1 MRKTILKLTVFC
13 LVFLL
18 ATVIV
23 NKIMNRGH
31 DNLTMEMAPATL
43 PLVTLVMDGR
53 EYNQLHGYSTDMDV
67 AFQRETVT
75 VLGEG
80 RDTGFAVDTYG
91 ADVTGISIEVRSADG
106 SRLIEDTPVTDYE
119 RAEGRISGRLA
130 LKDLIE
136 KDTEYSLRIL
146 LELEGERTVSYYTR
160 VIWSD
165 SLYAAEK
172 MDFCRD
178 FHERL
183 YDREAARELTKYLE
197 SNSRLED
204 NSSYHKVNIHSSFR
218 QITWG
223 DLEVR
228 EIGKPVMRLTEIAAQ
243 TASLLMDYM
252 VATWEGENAT
262 YYRVEEYF
270 RIRYTTDRIYLLDYE
285 RTMEQ
290 VADQERLCS
299 NDKIL
304 LGITGTDV
312 PMMESDDGNIV
323 AFVASGQL
331 FSYSMT
337 NNKLTVI
344 FSFFD
349 RDSADART
357 MYDRHG
363 IKILNVD
370 EGGNVQF
377 AVYGYMNRGRH
388 EGEVGVQLYTH
399 NSEQNTIEELL
410 YIPYDRAYSAL
421 AVQMEDLLYLNR
433 EQKLYLAL
441 DDVVYSIDLA
451 QRSYVPL
458 IEITQ
463 DEELQVSEDH
473 QIIVWPEDG
482 DIYRSHALNIQ
493 NLGSDARK
501 TITAPESQVIRPLGF
516 MEEDI
521 IYGLA
526 YEGDVAEESSGR
538 IFFPMYKICICNSS
552 GVLLKEYSQ
561 DGVYVT
567 DCIVENNQITLNR
580 VRRLESGAYQEIESD
595 QVMNNTEVDPGRNM
609 VVAVD
614 TEKYERYM
622 EIQVR
627 KTIDTKTIK
636 VLTPKEVV
644 YEGGRRL
651 LLPEQ
656 AAKPRYYV
664 YSAYGIDEIFVSSA
678 SAVNLAYQ
686 ISGVVIDE
694 RGSRI
699 WMRGNR
705 ASKNQIMAIKE
716 ASVTEEKDAL
726 TVCLDTMLAYEGIA
740 RNTEYY
746 LERGETILE
755 ILGENLEDARILDLK
770 GCGLD
775 AVLYYV
781 NRDIPV
787 LALLEDGSAV
797 LLVGFNETS
806 VGIMDPLKGTIYTMR
821 NSEAAEWFE
830 KNGNQFFTYLHYK
843 RTRR

>member
-1 MRKTILKLTVFC
+1 MKKSIIKLTVFC

-18 ATVIV
+18 AAVIV

-31 DNLTMEMAPATL
+31 DNLTMEMAPASL

-53 EYNQLHGYSTDMDV
+53 EYNQLHGYTADMDV
-67 AFQRETVT
+67 AFQRDTVT

-80 RDTGFAVDTYG
+80 RDTGFAVDTFG
-91 ADVTGISIEVRSADG
+91 TRVTGISIEVRSADG
-106 SRLIEDTPVTDYE
+106 SRLIEDTEITDYE
-119 RAEGRISGRLA
+119 TAGNRINGRLA

-146 LELEGERTVSYYTR
+146 LELEGGRQASYYTR

-165 SLYAAEK
+165 SFYVAEK

-183 YDREAARELTKYLE
+183 YDKEAARELTKYLE

-204 NSSYHKVNIHSSFR
+204 NSSFHKVNIHSSFR

-223 DLEVR
+223 NLEVR
-228 EIGKPVMRLTEIAAQ
+228 EVGQPTMRLVEIAEQ
-243 TASLLMDYM
+243 TGSVLMDYM
-252 VATWEGENAT
+252 VATTEGQNST

-304 LGITGTDV
+304 LGITGPDV
-312 PMMESDDGNIV
+312 PMTESEDGNV
-323 AFVASGQL
+323 VVFVASGQL
-331 FSYSMT
+331 FSYNMT

-349 RDSADART
+349 RENADART
-357 MYDRHG
+357 MYDRHA

-410 YIPYDRAYSAL
+410 YIPYDKAYTAL
-421 AVQMEDLLYLNR
+421 AVQMEELLYLSR
-433 EQKLYLAL
+433 EQKLYLVL
-441 DDVVYSIDLA
+441 DDVVYGFNLA
-451 QRSYVPL
+451 ERTYAPL
-458 IEITQ
+458 MEITQ
-463 DEELQVSEDH
+463 DEELQVSENH
-473 QIIVWPEDG
+473 KIIVWPEDG
-482 DIYRSHALNIQ
+482 DIYRSNELNIQ
-493 NLGSDARK
+493 NLGSDTRRS
-501 TITAPESQVIRPLGF
+501 ITAPEGEVIRPLGF
-516 MEEDI
+516 MDEDI

-526 YEGDVAEESSGR
+526 YAGDVAEESSGR
-538 IFFPMYKICICNSS
+538 VFFPMHKICICNSA

-561 DGVYVT
+561 EGVYVT
-567 DCIVENNQITLNR
+567 DCIVEDNQITLNR
-580 VRRLESGAYQEIESD
+580 VRRLESGAYQEIDGD
-595 QVMNNTEVDPGRNM
+595 QVMNNMEADSGRN
-609 VVAVD
+609 VVTAVD
-614 TEKYERYM
+614 TERYERYM

-627 KTIDTKTIK
+627 RSIDTKSIK
-636 VLTPKEVV
+636 VLTPKEIV
-644 YEGGRRL
+644 YEGGRSL
-651 LLPEQ
+651 VLPERETQ
-656 AAKPRYYV
+656 PRYYV
-664 YSAYGIDEIFVSSA
+664 YSAYGIDETFVSSE

-686 ISGVVIDE
+686 ISGVVVDE
-694 RGSRI
+694 RGNRVWLKGS
-699 WMRGNR
+699 R
-705 ASKNQIMAIKE
+705 ASKNQIMAIRE
-716 ASVTEEKDAL
+716 ASVTEGKDAL
-726 TVCLDTMLAYEGIA
+726 TVCLDTMLAYEGVA

-755 ILGENLEDARILDLK
+755 ILGENLENARILDLT

-781 NRDIPV
+781 NLDIPV

-797 LLVGFNETS
+797 LLVGFNES
-806 VGIMDPLKGTIYTMR
+806 GVGIMNPSTGTIYTMR
-821 NSEAAEWFE
+821 NSEAVEWFQE
-830 KNGNQFFTYLHYK
+830 SGNQFFTYL
-843 RTRR
+843 RAQ